1 MKKIS
6 TTIKYIK
13 GFTLIELLVVMSIIA
28 IIGSIMFGPFQT
40 ARSRARDTQSVGD
53 MRILQSYLSLYADDH
68 AGVYPVCLNELSIY
82 GSLPTRSN
90 LNTGTTVTL
99 PCGTLASLNLN
110 LYNYTTYNTGGKV
123 VGYHIYTHLND
134 MNEALRSSAHCSGF
148 GTGATNCSA
157 GTTLGGV
164 TPDANATNV
173 ATDLATVPM
182 PINRN
187 YCKTLT
193 NCILDYHQ

>member
-40 ARSRARDTQSVGD
+40 ARNRARDTQTVGD
-53 MRILQSYLSLYADDH
+53 LRILQSYLSLYADDH

-90 LNTGTTVTL
+90 ITPSTALLVCSATAPAQNY
-99 PCGTLASLNLN
+99 N
-110 LYNYTTYNTGGKV
+110 LYNYTTYTTASKV
-123 VGYHIYTHLND
+123 VGYHLYSHLND
-134 MNEALRSSAHCSGF
+134 MNEALRSSAHCSGS
-148 GTGATNCSA
+148 GTGATNCSTGTVG
-157 GTTLGGV
+157 GTT
-164 TPDANATNV
+164 DADATGV

-182 PINRN
+182 PINST

-193 NCILDYHQ
+193 KCLLDYHQ